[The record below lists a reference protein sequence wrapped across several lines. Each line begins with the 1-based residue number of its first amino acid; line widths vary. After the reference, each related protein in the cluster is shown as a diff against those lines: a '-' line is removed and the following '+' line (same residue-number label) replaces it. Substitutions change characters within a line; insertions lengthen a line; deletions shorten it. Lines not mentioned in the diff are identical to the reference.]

1 MSAITAE
8 QVKALRDKTGA
19 GMIDCKKALTEANG
33 DFEKAIEI
41 LRKKGAAVASKR
53 ADRAANE
60 GIIITKI
67 ANDEKLGLILEVN
80 CETDF
85 VAKNDDFKAFAN
97 YALEAIWTNQP
108 KTIDEAININY
119 NNTTIRN
126 ELDALIG
133 KIGEKI
139 TVSRFGFLSVSNG
152 IISDYIHFGSKLGV
166 LVSLSAKEIGNVEEL
181 RTLGKEIA
189 MQIAAM
195 KPGWISR
202 NDVPKDIVDKEIEI
216 YKDLAKKEGKPE
228 NILDKIA
235 QGRLNKFFEE
245 NCLLE
250 QIYIK
255 DNNKK
260 IQHLLDDYNKK
271 HKADL
276 TVSGMYRYHVSDEV
290 KQ

>member
-1 MSAITAE
+1 MNITAE

-19 GMIDCKKALTEANG
+19 GMIDCKKALTEAEG

-53 ADRAANE
+53 ADRTANE
-60 GIIITKI
+60 GIILTKI
-67 ANDEKLGLILEVN
+67 SDDLKNGLILEIN

-85 VAKNDDFKAFAN
+85 VAKNDDFKNFAE
-97 YALEAIWTNQP
+97 YALEAIWNKKP
-108 KTIDEAININY
+108 ANLEEALSIEY
-119 NNTTIRN
+119 KNTSIKN
-126 ELDALIG
+126 ELDALVG

-139 TVSRFGFLSVSNG
+139 TVSRFGFLSVLNG
-152 IISDYIHFGSKLGV
+152 IVGDYIHFGSKLGV
-166 LVSLSAKEIGNVEEL
+166 LVSISAKELSEKDEL
-181 RTLGKEIA
+181 KLLAKEIA

-202 NDVPKDIVDKEIEI
+202 NEVPKEITDKELEI
-216 YKDLAKKEGKPE
+216 YKDLARKEGKPE

-235 QGRLNKFFEE
+235 QGRLNKFYEE

-260 IQHLLDDYNKK
+260 IQTLIDEYNKK
-271 HKADL
+271 YKSEIK
-276 TVSGMYRYHVSDEV
+276 VEKMFRYHVSDEV

>member
-1 MSAITAE
+1 MNITAE

-19 GMIDCKKALTEANG
+19 GMIDCKKALTEAEG

-53 ADRAANE
+53 ADRTANE
-60 GIIITKI
+60 GIILTKI
-67 ANDEKLGLILEVN
+67 SDDLKNGLILEIN

-85 VAKNDDFKAFAN
+85 VAKNDDFKNFAE
-97 YALEAIWTNQP
+97 YALEAIWNKKP
-108 KTIDEAININY
+108 ANLEEALSIEY
-119 NNTTIRN
+119 KNTSIKN
-126 ELDALIG
+126 ELDALVG

-139 TVSRFGFLSVSNG
+139 TVSRFGFLSVLNG
-152 IISDYIHFGSKLGV
+152 IVGDYIHFGSKLGV
-166 LVSLSAKEIGNVEEL
+166 LVSISAKELSEKDEL
-181 RTLGKEIA
+181 KLLAKEIA

-202 NDVPKDIVDKEIEI
+202 NEVPKEITDKELEI
-216 YKDLAKKEGKPE
+216 YKDLARKEGKPE

-235 QGRLNKFFEE
+235 QGRLNKFYEE

-260 IQHLLDDYNKK
+260 IQTLIDEYNKK
-271 HKADL
+271 YKSEIK
-276 TVSGMYRYHVSDEV
+276 VE
-290 KQ
+290 KK

>member
-1 MSAITAE
+1 MNITAE

-19 GMIDCKKALTEANG
+19 GMIDCKKALTEAEG

-53 ADRAANE
+53 ADRTANE
-60 GIIITKI
+60 GIILTKI
-67 ANDEKLGLILEVN
+67 SDDLKNGLILEIN

-85 VAKNDDFKAFAN
+85 VAKNDDFKNFAE
-97 YALEAIWTNQP
+97 YALEAIWNKKP
-108 KTIDEAININY
+108 ANLEEALSIEY
-119 NNTTIRN
+119 KNTSIKN
-126 ELDALIG
+126 ELDALVG

-139 TVSRFGFLSVSNG
+139 TVSRFGFLSVLNG
-152 IISDYIHFGSKLGV
+152 IVGDYIHFGSKLGV
-166 LVSLSAKEIGNVEEL
+166 LVSISAKELSEKDEL
-181 RTLGKEIA
+181 KLLAKEIA

-202 NDVPKDIVDKEIEI
+202 NEVPKEITDKELEI
-216 YKDLAKKEGKPE
+216 YKDLARKEGKPE

-235 QGRLNKFFEE
+235 QGRLNKFYEE

-260 IQHLLDDYNKK
+260 IQTLIDEYNKK
-271 HKADL
+271 HKSEIK
-276 TVSGMYRYHVSDEV
+276 VEKMFRYHVSDEV